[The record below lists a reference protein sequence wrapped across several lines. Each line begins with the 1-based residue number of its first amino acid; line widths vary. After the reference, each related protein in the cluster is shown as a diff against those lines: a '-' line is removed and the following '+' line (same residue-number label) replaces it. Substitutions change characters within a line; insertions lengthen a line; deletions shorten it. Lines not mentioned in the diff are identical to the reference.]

1 MPLSELLCHS
11 APEEFHGEEG
21 VEKEVTQEIIEPTR
35 ISTPEQPEQNNEGA
49 PQEENQGICQDN
61 SPGPSKQTVVPSK
74 KTKEIKRLRKEQQRL
89 LNVIA
94 QLRQKIRVL
103 KMRKR
108 VKRTS
113 EVRHATTS
121 ARPLKKKVRRTQ
133 VQLVVQNQ
141 KEHSAVIHV
150 EVQTNDMSACD
161 KEVQI
166 EAQPSKELRTMNTR
180 QCNKK
185 IQVNLPLTTTM
196 WDSDPRTGTLQEVLV
211 QAQQAVEKLTEQTVS
226 REKYE

>member
-1 MPLSELLCHS
+1 
-11 APEEFHGEEG
+11 
-21 VEKEVTQEIIEPTR
+21 
-35 ISTPEQPEQNNEGA
+35 
-49 PQEENQGICQDN
+49 
-61 SPGPSKQTVVPSK
+61 
-74 KTKEIKRLRKEQQRL
+74 
-89 LNVIA
+89 
-94 QLRQKIRVL
+94 
-103 KMRKR
+103 
-108 VKRTS
+108 
-113 EVRHATTS
+113 
-121 ARPLKKKVRRTQ
+121 
-133 VQLVVQNQ
+133 
-141 KEHSAVIHV
+141 
-150 EVQTNDMSACD
+150 MSACD